1 MNILIVSFTNKEKL
15 IIEFIHVTGH
25 DMKIHFYLAISLF
38 LNNLIKIAK
47 LETFQN
53 IINVTNMTV
62 WKKNNVLTLT

>member
-1 MNILIVSFTNKEKL
+1 MNILIVSLTNKEKL
-15 IIEFIHVTGH
+15 ITEFIHVTGH
-25 DMKIHFYLAISLF
+25 DMEIHFYLAISLF